1 MAFADRLD
9 LGLTL
14 TIGGTAHAIPSS
26 DVLAFELDLHGWG
39 HEGRVE
45 FRVLDET
52 GHGGQKQDK
61 LLADFLK
68 PDLAEVALELKA
80 LHSDTAT
87 KPTFTSL
94 KVKGLVQEKSLTEE
108 AVAQAKGAGITYR
121 HYTVRFVDPARLLWT
136 QHYPCVLYTQ
146 KTLQDVLDAHKGDK
160 IALANDWAAQLDK
173 TLPLI
178 FLGLAPESGASFYD
192 FVVWFV
198 HTRNGVLAYDYTA
211 QGYQLRAAKDT
222 SGTPITLRAADVDR
236 VSVVFP
242 EVARHDVAILN
253 AAAESP
259 KNQAITNAQAV
270 TGVRQDVLLRT
281 DIADDVQARVTLETA
296 RLKVRGLEVE
306 LDWNRFPA
314 VAFAPG
320 ALVKLPDTAGWTAA
334 GVPATQDFRVRR
346 MSLRAEPLPVEE
358 GEIPAGGDASGP
370 GGDEPV
376 RRPKPESR
384 FLISFTTRLE
394 KKAEAH
400 VDLPPFTAPVYP
412 RFVEGL
418 IVSEVGEKKDET
430 WQAYTD
436 EATSLDSYKVK
447 LPLFANQIVQVP
459 FNANLQPGHFYFPA
473 YKGARVLVAL
483 DFLRAWLKRNLDWR
497 AGARLPSDGQGVHLL
512 VGKTTTS
519 GTSMRHFYED
529 NKPLWRLQRTNESDT
544 EKVEL
549 KEGNL
554 LILVKEESA

>member
-1 MAFADRLD
+1 MAAHAERLD
-9 LGLTL
+9 LSLTL
-14 TIGGTAHAIPSS
+14 TLGGTAHVIAPADI
-26 DVLAFELDLHGWG
+26 LAFELDLHGWG

-52 GHGGQKQDK
+52 AHGGQKQDK
-61 LLADFLK
+61 VLADFLK
-68 PDLAEVALELKA
+68 PDLVEVALELKA
-80 LHSDTAT
+80 VHSDTAT

-94 KVKGLVQEKSLTEE
+94 KVKGLGLDKALSEE
-108 AVAQAKGAGITYR
+108 TVAQAKGAGITYR

-160 IALANDWAAQLDK
+160 ISLANDWDAKLGA

-178 FLGLAPESGASFYD
+178 FLGLSPESGASFYD

-198 HTRNGVLAYDYTA
+198 HTQNGVLAYDYTA
-211 QGYQLRAAKDT
+211 QGYQLRAAKDAT
-222 SGTPITLRAADVDR
+222 GTPLPLRAEDVDR
-236 VSVVFP
+236 VTVVFP

-281 DIADDVQARVTLETA
+281 DIADDVQSRVTLETA

-306 LDWNRFPA
+306 LDWNRFPP

-320 ALVKLPDTAGWTAA
+320 ALVKLPSTSGWMAA
-334 GVPATQDFRVRR
+334 GVPSTDTFRVRR
-346 MSLRAEPLPVEE
+346 MSLRAEPLPPDD
-358 GEIPAGGDASGP
+358 PAGE
-370 GGDEPV
+370 GDEGA
-376 RRPKPESR
+376 RRPSPDSR
-384 FLISFTTRLE
+384 YLFSFTTRLE
-394 KKAEAH
+394 KKDEPH

-418 IVSEVGEKKDET
+418 VVSEVGEQKDET

-436 EATSLDSYKVK
+436 DATSLDSYKVK

-459 FNANLQPGHFYFPA
+459 FNANLLPGHFYFPA

-483 DFLRAWLKRNLDWR
+483 DFLRAWLKRHLDWR

-512 VGKTTTS
+512 VGKTTTN
-519 GTSMRHFYED
+519 GTSMRHFYDD
-529 NKPLWRLQRTNESDT
+529 NKPLFRLMRTNASDT
-544 EKVEL
+544 EKIEL
-549 KEGNL
+549 KEGSL

>member
-1 MAFADRLD
+1 MAAHADSLS

-14 TIGGTAHAIPSS
+14 TLGGKAHVISPD
-26 DVLAFELDLHGWG
+26 DVLAFELDLYGWG

-52 GHGGQKQDK
+52 AHGGQKQDK
-61 LLADFLK
+61 VLADFLK
-68 PDLAEVALELKA
+68 PDLAEVSLELKA
-80 LHSDTAT
+80 AHSDTAT
-87 KPTFTSL
+87 KPTFTAL
-94 KVKGLVQEKSLTEE
+94 KVKGLVRDKALTEE
-108 AVAQAKGAGITYR
+108 TVARAKGAGITYR
-121 HYTVRFVDPARLLWT
+121 HYTVRFVDPARHLWT

-160 IALANDWAAQLDK
+160 IALANDWAARLDA

-178 FLGLAPESGASFYD
+178 FLGLTPESGASFYD
-192 FVVWFV
+192 FVLWFT
-198 HTRNGVLAYDYTA
+198 HTRDGVLAYDYTA
-211 QGYQLRAAKDT
+211 QGYQLRAAKDAT
-222 SGTPITLRAADVDR
+222 GTPLSLRAADVER
-236 VSVVFP
+236 VTVVFP

-281 DIADDVQARVTLETA
+281 DISDDVQARVSLETA

-320 ALVKLPDTAGWTAA
+320 ALVKLPETAGWMAA
-334 GVPATQDFRVRR
+334 GVPASETFRVRR
-346 MSLRAEPLPVEE
+346 MSLRAEPLPVEPEELPGE
-358 GEIPAGGDASGP
+358 GAEG
-370 GGDEPV
+370 V
-376 RRPKPESR
+376 RRPKPEGR
-384 FLISFTTRLE
+384 YLLTLTTRLE
-394 KKAEAH
+394 KKGELHA
-400 VDLPPFTAPVYP
+400 DLPPYTAPVYP

-418 IVSEVGEKKDET
+418 VVSEVGETKDET

-447 LPLFANQIVQVP
+447 LPLFDNQVVQVP
-459 FNANLQPGHFYFPA
+459 FNANLLPGHFYFPA

-483 DFLRAWLKRNLDWR
+483 DFLRAWFKRNLDWR

-519 GTSMRHFYED
+519 GTSMRHFYDD
-529 NKPLWRLQRTNESDT
+529 NKPLFRLQRTNESDT
-544 EKVEL
+544 EKIEL
-549 KEGNL
+549 KEGSL

>member
-1 MAFADRLD
+1 
-9 LGLTL
+9 
-14 TIGGTAHAIPSS
+14 
-26 DVLAFELDLHGWG
+26 
-39 HEGRVE
+39 EGRVE

-68 PDLAEVALELKA
+68 PDLVEVALELKA
-80 LHSDTAT
+80 VHSDTAT

-94 KVKGLVQEKSLTEE
+94 KVKGLVQDKSLTEE
-108 AVAQAKGAGITYR
+108 GVAQAKGAGITYR
-121 HYTVRFVDPARLLWT
+121 HYTVRFVDPARLLWK

-160 IALANDWAAQLDK
+160 ITLANDWDAQLAK
-173 TLPLI
+173 TRPLI
-178 FLGLAPESGASFYD
+178 FLGLSPESGASFYD

-198 HTRNGVLAYDYTA
+198 NTRNGVLAYDYTA
-211 QGYQLRAAKDT
+211 QGYQLRAAKDA
-222 SGTPITLRAADVDR
+222 SPTPLTLRSADVDR

-281 DIADDVQARVTLETA
+281 DIADDVQARATLETA

-306 LDWNRFPA
+306 LTWNRFPA

-334 GVPATQDFRVRR
+334 GVPVTQDFRVRR
-346 MSLRAEPLPVEE
+346 MHLRADPLPVEE
-358 GEIPAGGDASGP
+358 GEIPAGEQGE
-370 GGDEPV
+370 EPT

-384 FLISFTTRLE
+384 YLISFTTRLE
-394 KKAEAH
+394 KKAELH
-400 VDLPPFTAPVYP
+400 TDLPPFTAPVFP

-436 EATSLDSYKVK
+436 DATSLDSYKVK
-447 LPLFANQIVQVP
+447 LPLFANQIIQVP

>member
-52 GHGGQKQDK
+52 AHGGQKQDK

-68 PDLAEVALELKA
+68 PDLVEVALELKA
-80 LHSDTAT
+80 VHSDTAT

-94 KVKGLVQEKSLTEE
+94 KVKGLGLDKALTEE
-108 AVAQAKGAGITYR
+108 GVAQVKGAGITYR
-121 HYTVRFVDPARLLWT
+121 HYTVRFVDPARLLWS
-136 QHYPCVLYTQ
+136 QHHPCVLYTQ

-160 IALANDWAAQLDK
+160 ISLANDWAAQLDA

-178 FLGLAPESGASFYD
+178 FLGLTPEAGASFYD

-198 HTRNGVLAYDYTA
+198 HTRDGVLAYDYTA
-211 QGYQLRAAKDT
+211 QGYQLRATKDAT
-222 SGTPITLRAADVDR
+222 GTPLTLSAADVDR
-236 VSVVFP
+236 VAVVFP

-270 TGVRQDVLLRT
+270 TGIRQDVLLRT

-306 LDWNRFPA
+306 LDWNRFPP

-320 ALVKLPDTAGWTAA
+320 ALVKLPDTAGWKAA
-334 GVPATQDFRVRR
+334 GVPSTETFRVRR
-346 MSLRAEPLPVEE
+346 MSLRAEPLPVDGDDAGPDGEGEE
-358 GEIPAGGDASGP
+358 GA
-370 GGDEPV
+370 

-384 FLISFTTRLE
+384 YLVTFTTRLE
-394 KKAEAH
+394 KKDEKH

-418 IVSEVGEKKDET
+418 IVSEVGEQKDET

-447 LPLFANQIVQVP
+447 LPLFANQIIQVP

-483 DFLRAWLKRNLDWR
+483 DFLRAWLKRHLDWR

-529 NKPLWRLQRTNESDT
+529 NKPLWRLMRTNESDT
-544 EKVEL
+544 EKIEL

>member
-1 MAFADRLD
+1 MPFADRLD

-52 GHGGQKQDK
+52 AHGGQKQDK

-68 PDLAEVALELKA
+68 PDLVEVALELKA
-80 LHSDTAT
+80 VHSDTAT

-94 KVKGLVQEKSLTEE
+94 KVKGLGLDKSLTEE
-108 AVAQAKGAGITYR
+108 SVAQVKGAGITYR
-121 HYTVRFVDPARLLWT
+121 HYTVRFVDPARLLWS
-136 QHYPCVLYTQ
+136 QHHPCVLYTQ

-160 IALANDWAAQLDK
+160 ISLANDWAAQLDA

-178 FLGLAPESGASFYD
+178 FLGLTPESGASFYD

-198 HTRNGVLAYDYTA
+198 HTRNGVMAYDYTA
-211 QGYQLRAAKDT
+211 QGYQLRAAKDAT
-222 SGTPITLRAADVDR
+222 GTPLTLRAADVDS
-236 VSVVFP
+236 VTVVFP

-259 KNQAITNAQAV
+259 KNQAITNTQAV
-270 TGVRQDVLLRT
+270 TGIRQDVLLRT

-320 ALVKLPDTAGWTAA
+320 ALVKLPDTAGWKAA
-334 GVPATQDFRVRR
+334 GVPSAQDFRVRR
-346 MSLRAEPLPVEE
+346 MSLRAEPLPPE
-358 GEIPAGGDASGP
+358 
-370 GGDEPV
+370 GDEPGAAGEGEEGA

-384 FLISFTTRLE
+384 YLISFTTRLE
-394 KKAEAH
+394 KKDEKH
-400 VDLPPFTAPVYP
+400 VDLPSFTAPVYP

-418 IVSEVGEKKDET
+418 IVSEVGEQKDET

-436 EATSLDSYKVK
+436 DATSLDSYKVK
-447 LPLFANQIVQVP
+447 LPLFANQIIQVP

-483 DFLRAWLKRNLDWR
+483 DFLRAWLKRHLDWR

-544 EKVEL
+544 EKIEL